1 MSDEPE
7 LRTISAGAIPS
18 AIDKARHYR
27 LLNQP
32 AEAESICRDVLNV
45 QPENQE
51 TMIVLVLAL
60 TDRFEEGVT
69 SGASREAETMAETL
83 TDRYQRAYYGGIVR
97 ERQARALLQKGMASA
112 FAYDGFREAM
122 DWYEKA
128 HALRS
133 EGDDD
138 ATLRW
143 NSCVRA
149 IRSNRLRPIVDVVE
163 LPLE

>member
-1 MSDEPE
+1 
-7 LRTISAGAIPS
+7 
-18 AIDKARHYR
+18 
-27 LLNQP
+27 
-32 AEAESICRDVLNV
+32 
-45 QPENQE
+45 
-51 TMIVLVLAL
+51 
-60 TDRFEEGVT
+60 
-69 SGASREAETMAETL
+69 
-83 TDRYQRAYYGGIVR
+83 
-97 ERQARALLQKGMASA
+97 MASA

-128 HALRS
+128 HALRP

-143 NSCVRA
+143 NSYVRA